1 MELQNWKQLMSLQKL
16 QIYNDQYM
24 SVLDINKIRQ
34 DFPILD
40 EKVNGRD
47 LVYFDN
53 AATTQKPF
61 VVLEALANYY
71 GHYNANI
78 HRGIHFLAEK
88 ATSAFE
94 DSRTTIQKFLNAAHK
109 EEIIFTYGTTDG
121 INLVAQTYGRKFL
134 KEGDEIIISTLEHH
148 SNIVPWQM
156 LCEENGCV
164 LRVIP
169 IDDNGDLIL
178 EEYEKMLSEKTK
190 FVSVIH
196 VSNSLGTINDVKFIA
211 KKAHAVGAKVLV
223 DGAQASS
230 HFTIDVQDLDAD
242 FYVFSA
248 HKIFGPTGM
257 GVLYGKSDILN
268 AMPPYRGGGEM
279 IKEVTFEK
287 TTYNELP
294 YKFEAGTPNIADVV
308 AVKFAI
314 DYINDLGKENIA
326 AYEDELL
333 KYATEKLSEIG
344 GLRIVGQAKEKV
356 SVVSFVLDGIHPQDV
371 GVILDQ
377 QGIAIRTGH
386 HCTQPLMNRLGL
398 PGTSRASFAVY
409 NTKPEID
416 KLVAG
421 IHKVKKMVL

>member
-1 MELQNWKQLMSLQKL
+1 
-16 QIYNDQYM
+16 M
-24 SVLDINKIRQ
+24 SVLDIVKIRK

-40 EKVNGRD
+40 EKINGKD

-53 AATTQKPF
+53 AATTQKPS

-88 ATSAFE
+88 ATAAFE
-94 DSRTTIQKFLNAAHK
+94 DSRTSIQYFLNAEHR
-109 EEIIFTYGTTDG
+109 EEIILTYGTTDG
-121 INLVAQTYGRKFL
+121 INLVAQTFGRKFL

-156 LCEENGCV
+156 LCEEKGCI
-164 LRVIP
+164 LKVIP
-169 IDDNGDLIL
+169 IDNNGDLIL

-196 VSNSLGTINDVKFIA
+196 VSNALGTINDIKFIIE
-211 KKAHAVGAKVLV
+211 KAHEVGAKVLI
-223 DGAQASS
+223 DGAQAVS
-230 HFTIDVQDLDAD
+230 HLTIDVQALDTD

-257 GVLYGKSDILN
+257 GVLYGKKDLLN
-268 AMPPYRGGGEM
+268 SMPPYRGGGEM

-314 DYINDLGKENIA
+314 DYINVLGKENIA
-326 AYEDELL
+326 AYEEKLL
-333 KYATEKLSEIG
+333 KYATEQFSEIG

-356 SVVSFVLDGIHPQDV
+356 SVVSFVLDGIHPQDI

-386 HCTQPLMNRLGL
+386 HCTQPLMNRFKI

-409 NTKPEID
+409 NTTEEID
-416 KLVAG
+416 KLVKG